1 MRATTDVEI
10 HGSVAPGFE
19 GVLEEFRRNFR
30 ERREVGA
37 ALHATLGG
45 EVVVDLWGGSADP
58 AKGRPWERETRTVV
72 WSATKGLVAIG
83 FLLLVDRGQLELDR
97 PVADYWPGFARG
109 GKGRITVRE
118 LLNHRAGLIY
128 LSGRMRVEDL
138 ADPDQ
143 IVSQLEEAEPRWTPG
158 TQQGYHA
165 ITWGAYAAELFRRV
179 AGESAGVFLAREVFG
194 PLGADV
200 SLGLSQDDVAR
211 ESVAA
216 VIPLQK
222 DDLLRRAIPEALFGR
237 TCETRTFRRLIGR
250 LGSETSLA
258 FRSGPSLG
266 PRRMHAMNDPAVQAI
281 ELAWCGAL
289 ASAQGLARCY
299 TPLALGGTWGERAL
313 CRPETIEPITRRQT
327 WSERDLVLQ
336 KPIGWS
342 QGFSKDELH
351 LVSPRDEAFGHTGM
365 GGAVGMADPSTGLA
379 VGYVMNRMDWRI
391 RSPRCIALCRAIY
404 RALGII

>member
-1 MRATTDVEI
+1 MRAATSVEI
-10 HGSVAPGFE
+10 QGTVAPGFE
-19 GVLEEFRRNFR
+19 RVRDEFLRNFT

-37 ALHATLGG
+37 AIHATLRG
-45 EVVVDLWGGSADP
+45 EVIVDLWAGSSDP
-58 AKGRPWERETRTVV
+58 AQQTPWERDTRTVV

-83 FLLLVDRGQLELDR
+83 FLLLVDRGQLDLDL
-97 PVADYWPGFARG
+97 PVAHYWPGFAQG
-109 GKGRITVRE
+109 GKDRITVRE

-128 LSGRMRVEDL
+128 LPGKLRAEELERPEDV
-138 ADPDQ
+138 
-143 IVSQLEEAEPRWTPG
+143 VSRLEEAAPRWAPG

-165 ITWGAYAAELFRRV
+165 VTWGAYASELFRRV
-179 AGESAGVFLAREVFG
+179 AGESPGVFLAREVFG

-200 SLGLSQDDVAR
+200 SIGVSPGDPVRAKIAQ
-211 ESVAA
+211 
-216 VIPLQK
+216 VIPLQR
-222 DDLLRRAIPEALFGR
+222 DDLLLRAIPEALFGR

-266 PRRMHAMNDPAVQAI
+266 SRRMHAMNDPALQAL
-281 ELAWCGAL
+281 ELAWCGAV

-299 TPLALGGTWGERAL
+299 TPLANGGSWGEVPL
-313 CRPETIEPITRRQT
+313 CRPETIEPLTRRQT

-379 VGYVMNRMDWRI
+379 IGYVMNRMDWRI
-391 RSPRCIALCRAIY
+391 RSPRCIKLCRAIY
-404 RALGII
+404 RALGVL